1 MFMKLISGI
10 SQRGIDD
17 VSMEQE
23 GEGRP
28 PISTKM
34 EKVATSRWPVSRPVS
49 RPCNRADPV
58 RGPADRALDRM
69 RPAPT
74 GPWSGA
80 IRELSRGFS
89 LASGCRPVRC
99 PVWTGCSGLWSGLT
113 GPSAGRSG
121 PRPGQPVFSRK
132 NAEVAS
138 SNDHISSDTI

>member
-34 EKVATSRWPVSRPVS
+34 EKVATARWPVSRPVS
-49 RPCNRADPV
+49 RPCNRADPA

-74 GPWSGA
+74 GLWTGA
-80 IRELSRGFS
+80 IRELSRVLFPG
-89 LASGCRPVRC
+89 VRL
-99 PVWTGCSGLWSGLT
+99 PPGQVSGLDRMLRFLVRSDRALSRTSGPCPGLTEPCAGRPGSWSG
-113 GPSAGRSG
+113 
-121 PRPGQPVFSRK
+121 
-132 NAEVAS
+132 
-138 SNDHISSDTI
+138 